1 MVTPHFY
8 VAHAFML
15 GAKMPHVETNA
26 IYDFSTHVVLPGNQL
41 LMARLGH
48 GGGIDGRYH
57 FGLGENT
64 LVKVVASMQP
74 NPAKDTFQV
83 RACMHACVR
92 ACVRACV
99 PQFGLLGP
107 L

>member
-15 GAKMPHVETNA
+15 GPKMPHAETGA

-83 RACMHACVR
+83 RA
-92 ACVRACV
+92 
-99 PQFGLLGP
+99 
-107 L
+107 

>member
-1 MVTPHFY
+1 MTSSSPRW
-8 VAHAFML
+8 AITR
-15 GAKMPHVETNA
+15 MPHAETGA

-83 RACMHACVR
+83 RACDSSPFCSTRPVW
-92 ACVRACV
+92 VD
-99 PQFGLLGP
+99 
-107 L
+107 